1 MLEQYAALHRLRGL
15 QVFSRPQSGV
25 FVVSGKTQGLVAGVV
40 TWPTSG
46 SYVLVE
52 GLITNEAFPVRVR
65 HRAVV
70 ACAIEAIG
78 FCQQIGK
85 TPVAF
90 VRSASMVRIA
100 RRMGATVA
108 AGAMA
113 LGPSWRAL

>member
-1 MLEQYAALHRLRGL
+1 MKKKFSILLLVMVLALGSLGVGYAAWTDVIY
-15 QVFSRPQSGV
+15 QPGV
-25 FVVSGKTQGLVAGVV
+25 
-40 TWPTSG
+40 
-46 SYVLVE
+46 
-52 GLITNEAFPVRVR
+52 
-65 HRAVV
+65 
-70 ACAIEAIG
+70 IEAIG

-108 AGAMA
+108 VGAMA